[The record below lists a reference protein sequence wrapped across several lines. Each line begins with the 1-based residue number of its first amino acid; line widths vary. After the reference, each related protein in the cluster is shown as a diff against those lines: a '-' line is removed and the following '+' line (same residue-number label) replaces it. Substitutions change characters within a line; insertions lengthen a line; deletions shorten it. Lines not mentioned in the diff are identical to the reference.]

1 MIKQRMV
8 ELNYSRIYKSYTI
21 ELKHKETNT
30 WYLVQEVNIQTEW
43 FFITKPNIHI
53 NQKHKPINY
62 PNYATYETKRSA
74 KSAEINHVFLLNTK
88 NYSKKISQTFMKN
101 LNSKDQFTQCDF

>member
-30 WYLVQEVNIQTEW
+30 WYLVQEVNIQQNTY
-43 FFITKPNIHI
+43 KP
-53 NQKHKPINY
+53 K
-62 PNYATYETKRSA
+62 A
-74 KSAEINHVFLLNTK
+74 
-88 NYSKKISQTFMKN
+88 
-101 LNSKDQFTQCDF
+101 